1 MLISKD
7 RGQKCFLFFVLPKSI
22 NKPSDTILVVKRFL
36 RIMAAAVVLAG
47 TLPVCVNAEE
57 PADAFVMEG
66 RSTRIS
72 DNWTFERTDQRN
84 SSRETVS
91 LPHDWSIQEPFSTE
105 YEAESGFLPGGK
117 AVYRKTLIFP
127 EELKDSRVV
136 INFGGVYMNAEVSV
150 NNHRLGSHPYGYTGF
165 AFDLT
170 DDLIIDGKTENV
182 IEVEVSHEVPSS
194 RWYSGSGIYRDV
206 YLTVTKKQYFSEN
219 GVQVFTPQ
227 DLTASKAKTDI
238 KMTLGNAE
246 PDEKTV
252 TLRTSILDDT
262 GEEAASTEQTVVL
275 SGNTETTVHES
286 IVIDSPEC
294 WSLKNPAQYVCR
306 TELIKED
313 GSILDVLDTRFG
325 YRTICFDA
333 DKGFLL
339 NGEPVKLKGVCLHH
353 DQGALGA
360 ASYPRAIDRQLDILQ
375 EMGINAVR
383 TAHNPADRYFLES
396 CSRRGILVIE
406 EAFDTWTNAKN
417 HNSNDYSSI
426 FRETV
431 TADNKLL
438 NAEAGM
444 CWAEYD
450 IKEMV
455 RESVNEPCIILYSI
469 GNEILGNIGGDV
481 SEYPAIAAQL
491 CEWINETGTSVPVTI
506 ADNMTLK
513 ENEIQEAMD
522 QAVCEAGGVIG
533 LNYATAESMDA
544 MHENHPEWPLFGSE
558 TVSAYGSRGEYR
570 AKGIDSKSLRVSAY
584 DTESVEWGTTARQSW
599 LDTITRDY
607 IAGEFVWTGFDYIGE
622 PEPWNGLGPG
632 SVTGTEPIPHSSYF
646 GIVDTAGIPKD
657 SYYFYQSQWR
667 KDLTVLHILPDW
679 NQTNIQ
685 KSFLG
690 NVPVS
695 VYTNAASIELFLNGK
710 SLGRKDAEI
719 HETAAG
725 QTYRTYDGKLS
736 AEWNVR
742 YKTGELKAVAYD
754 ENGEVIQKTS
764 GRSVVRTNVQ
774 ASRLILE
781 CDRTELSAD
790 GRDLAYL
797 TVALKDRYGNVVS
810 DEDRTVT
817 FELEGSGVLLAA
829 DNGNPADLQGY
840 QDGTKTKRTRDT
852 FHGKAVVIVKSTQS
866 EGTIRVRAS
875 AEDLPDAE
883 VVIEVTQQPREL
895 SCVDRLAENL
905 RRNEE

>member
-1 MLISKD
+1 MLA
-7 RGQKCFLFFVLPKSI
+7 GMLP
-22 NKPSDTILVVKRFL
+22 TVVK
-36 RIMAAAVVLAG
+36 
-47 TLPVCVNAEE
+47 AEE
-57 PADAFVMEG
+57 PADVFVMEG

-72 DNWTFERTDQRN
+72 DNWTFARTDQEN
-84 SSRETVS
+84 SSAETVS
-91 LPHDWSIQEPFSTE
+91 LPHDWSIQESYSTE

-127 EELKDSRVV
+127 EELKDSRIV
-136 INFGGVYMNAEVSV
+136 ISFGGVYMNAEVAV
-150 NNHRLGSHPYGYTGF
+150 NGRLLGSHPYGYTGF

-170 DDLIIDGKTENV
+170 DDLVLDGKTENV
-182 IEVEVSHEVPSS
+182 IEVSVSHEVPSS

-219 GVQVFTPQ
+219 GIQVFTPQ
-227 DLTASKAKTDI
+227 DLTSSEAETEISV
-238 KMTLGNAE
+238 TLGNAE
-246 PDEKTV
+246 PDRKTV
-252 TLRTSILDDT
+252 LLHTSILDNA
-262 GEEAASTEQTVVL
+262 GEEAGSTEQTVVL
-275 SGNTETTVHES
+275 SGNAETTVRES
-286 IVIDSPEC
+286 LVIDSPKR
-294 WSLKNPAQYVCR
+294 WSVSDPVQYVCR
-306 TELIKED
+306 TELIGED
-313 GSILDVLDTRFG
+313 GTVLDSLDSRFG

-360 ASYPRAIDRQLDILQ
+360 ASYPRAMERQLDLLQ

-417 HNSNDYSSI
+417 HNFNDYSSI
-426 FRETV
+426 FQETV
-431 TADNKLL
+431 TADNELL

-450 IKEMV
+450 VKEMV
-455 RESVNEPCIILYSI
+455 RESMNEPCILLYSI
-469 GNEILGNIGGDV
+469 GNEILGNIGGDI

-491 CEWINETGTSVPVTI
+491 CEWIKETGTSVPVTI

-513 ENEIQEAMD
+513 ENEVQEAMD
-522 QAVCEAGGVIG
+522 QAVFEAGGVIG

-544 MHENHPEWPLFGSE
+544 MHKNHPDWPLFGSE

-570 AKGIDSKSLRVSAY
+570 AKGIDSKSLQVSAY
-584 DTESVEWGTTARQSW
+584 DTESVEWGTTARQAW
-599 LDTITRDY
+599 LDAVTRDY

-622 PEPWNGLGPG
+622 PEPWNGLEPG
-632 SVTGTEPIPHSSYF
+632 SVTGTDPIPHSSYF
-646 GIVDTAGIPKD
+646 GIIDTAGIPKD
-657 SYYFYQSQWR
+657 TYYFYQSQWR
-667 KDLTVLHILPDW
+667 EDLTVLHVLPDW
-679 NQTNIQ
+679 NQTNIN

-690 NVPVS
+690 YVPVS
-695 VYTNAASIELFLNGK
+695 VYTNAASVELFLNGK
-710 SLGRKDAEI
+710 SLGKKNAEI

-725 QTYRTYDGKLS
+725 ETYRTYEGTLS
-736 AEWNVR
+736 AEWKVR

-754 ENGEVIQKTS
+754 ESGEVITETS
-764 GRSVVRTNVQ
+764 GRSAASTSMQ

-797 TVALKDRYGNVVS
+797 TVTLKDRFGNVVS

-817 FELEGSGVLLAA
+817 FELEGNGELIAS

-840 QDGTKTKRTRDT
+840 QDGTETRRTRDT

-866 EGTIRVRAS
+866 EGIIKVRAS
-875 AEDLPDAE
+875 AEGLPSAE
-883 VVIEVTQQPREL
+883 AVIEVKQMPQEK
-895 SCVDRLAENL
+895 SCVDRVAESL